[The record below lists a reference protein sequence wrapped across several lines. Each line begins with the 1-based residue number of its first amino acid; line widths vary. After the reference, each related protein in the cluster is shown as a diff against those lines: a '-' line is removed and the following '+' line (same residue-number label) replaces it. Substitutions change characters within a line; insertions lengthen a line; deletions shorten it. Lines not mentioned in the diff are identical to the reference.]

1 MKNLIILLFFVSF
14 AAQGQEHQV
23 RFGDSI
29 YRGKVKF
36 ANIEYE
42 VVDTPYLDRAEDYFW
57 SNAGYAGVVVSR
69 GENFVRINPS
79 PIGSAP
85 DGRRWG
91 TLWGDGLIP
100 EDTSVRVNGRYYY
113 VLESTDT
120 RPLLNLIERAYPN
133 SSGCFDSS
141 CVRGLPAFE
150 SLEVWRFTD
159 GVNLWGNN

>member
-57 SNAGYAGVVVSR
+57 SNAGPVGLVRNRA
-69 GENFVRINPS
+69 EHFVLVTPS
-79 PIGSAP
+79 PIGRTP
-85 DGRRWG
+85 DGRQWG

-100 EDTSVRVNGRYYY
+100 DDTSVRVNGRHYY
-113 VLESTDT
+113 VIEKAES
-120 RPLLNLIERAYPN
+120 RPNLYLIERAHPN
-133 SSGCFDSS
+133 SSGCFTPS
-141 CVRGLPAFE
+141 CVQNFQ
-150 SLEVWRFTD
+150 SLEVWRFAD